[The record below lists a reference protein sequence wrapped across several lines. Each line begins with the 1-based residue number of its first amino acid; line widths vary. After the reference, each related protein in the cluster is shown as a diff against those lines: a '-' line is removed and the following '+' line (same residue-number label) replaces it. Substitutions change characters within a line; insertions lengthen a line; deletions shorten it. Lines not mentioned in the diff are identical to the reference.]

1 MYRIFAHSSM
11 LLCWKPLTL
20 PFWCTVMQR
29 NFEPHY
35 HTETFACYGIMQ
47 RSIEPLWHT
56 IMQRIV
62 EPLCHTI
69 IQIIDEPICHTITEV
84 LSHPGTLT
92 WGEVLSHSDTQII
105 DKPLWHSIVQELLS
119 HFGMQNHW
127 ATLARYHKVLSH
139 SGTLLWTKLNTL
151 SHSDT
156 QSIEPF
162 WHSNTL
168 SHSGQNGSVY

>member
-1 MYRIFAHSSM
+1 M
-11 LLCWKPLTL
+11 LKAINPAILVHCYAEKFWATL
-20 PFWCTVMQR
+20 SHR
-29 NFEPHY
+29 DL
-35 HTETFACYGIMQ
+35 ACYGIMQ

-62 EPLCHTI
+62 EPLCHTL

-92 WGEVLSHSDTQII
+92 WGEVLSHSDTQIN
-105 DKPLWHSIVQELLS
+105 DKPLWHSIMQELILS
-119 HFGMQNHW
+119 HFGMQNRW

-156 QSIEPF
+156 RSIEPF